1 MQSKKGRIMKS
12 LFLILVLLPCLA
24 FAEKSDYWSNNKT
37 MNLPKGVATTAC
49 SFYNNLDQGDDQTAL
64 MNEIY
69 TRWMKGWVSSFAMYS
84 DWGIR
89 DIKKTEYL
97 EFLQLYCNKF
107 PNNTIGMA
115 AHTFTYRVKQ

>member
-1 MQSKKGRIMKS
+1 M
-12 LFLILVLLPCLA
+12 
-24 FAEKSDYWSNNKT
+24 AEKSDYWSSNKT

-49 SFYNNLDQGDDQTAL
+49 SFYNNLDQTSNKTAL

-69 TRWMKGWVSSFAMYS
+69 TRWIKGWVSSFAMYS

-89 DIKKTEYL
+89 DIKETEYL
-97 EFLQLYCNKF
+97 EFLQQYCKKF

>member
-1 MQSKKGRIMKS
+1 MKS
-12 LFLILVLLPCLA
+12 IFLILVLLPCLA
-24 FAEKSDYWSNNKT
+24 SAEKSDYWSNNKT

-49 SFYNNLDQGDDQTAL
+49 SFYNNLDQNTDKTAL

-89 DIKKTEYL
+89 DIKETEYL

>member
-1 MQSKKGRIMKS
+1 MQSKQGQIMKL
-12 LFLILVLLPCLA
+12 LFVILALLPSLVL
-24 FAEKSDYWSNNKT
+24 AENSDYWSNNKT

-49 SFYNNLDQGDDQTAL
+49 SFYNGLDQNTDQTAL

-69 TRWMKGWVSSFAMYS
+69 TRWLKGWVSSFAMYS

-89 DIKKTEYL
+89 DIKETEYL
-97 EFLQLYCNKF
+97 VFIQAYCKEF

-115 AHTFTYRVKQ
+115 AHTFTYKVKQ